1 MSPGE
6 SFWRRRLGW
15 RLRGAWQWPAFVLLT
30 ALDALLIYLLEPAAG
45 VLERDNLGS
54 YWPAAILLAL
64 FGNLFIV
71 AVLAPLLAR
80 GLASRRARI
89 ASAYEGTP
97 EPVSRE
103 IARDRIAT
111 ALLVAGLFG
120 ILIAGL
126 ASRPLVVSE
135 TEATERNAD
144 LVREYVAHSGD
155 EELKRNLETADT
167 IRFDEKGL
175 FRTCI
180 TRDDR
185 RSRACF
191 FVDTK
196 KDPAQLKVDPSGQ
209 PNALLDPH
217 SR

>member
-1 MSPGE
+1 MPPPD
-6 SFWRRRLGW
+6 SFWRRRLLW
-15 RLRGAWQWPAFVLLT
+15 RLRGAWKWPTFIVLTLI
-30 ALDALLIYLLEPAAG
+30 DALVIYLLPPVGG
-45 VLERDNLGS
+45 VLDPDRVDPVLS
-54 YWPAAILLAL
+54 LLLAL

-80 GLASRRARI
+80 GLASRQART
-89 ASAYEGTP
+89 ASAYEGMP

-103 IARDRIAT
+103 IASDRIA
-111 ALLVAGLFG
+111 AGLLVAGFFG
-120 ILIAGL
+120 ILVAGL
-126 ASRPLVVSE
+126 ANRPLVVSE

-155 EELKRNLETADT
+155 EELQRNLETANT
-167 IRFDEKGL
+167 IEFDEDGL

-185 RSRACF
+185 RRRACF

-196 KDPAQLKVDPSGQ
+196 KDPAQLRVDPSGQ
-209 PNALLDPH
+209 PNALFDNR